1 MTDHSHAIL
10 THSVLSSCC
19 AKAALSRCGN
29 TSVKTKHY
37 SITPSA
43 RARNYSHQLGSCN
56 EGPYHTWTCLRCGD
70 FKPAYVVS
78 GSNPEIA
85 FWAIMSASASCGH

>member
-1 MTDHSHAIL
+1 MTDSSHAIL
-10 THSVLSSCC
+10 THSVLSNYC

-43 RARNYSHQLGSCN
+43 RARNDSDQLGSCN
-56 EGPYHTWTCLRCGD
+56 ERPYHT
-70 FKPAYVVS
+70 
-78 GSNPEIA
+78 
-85 FWAIMSASASCGH
+85 